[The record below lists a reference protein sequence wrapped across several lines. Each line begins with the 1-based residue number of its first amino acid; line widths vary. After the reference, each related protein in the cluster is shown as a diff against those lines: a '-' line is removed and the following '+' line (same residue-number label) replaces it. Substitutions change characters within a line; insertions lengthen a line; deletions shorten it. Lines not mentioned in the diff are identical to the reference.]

1 MTEAQTDRARRAVEC
16 KGWRWRCGMFA
27 ALDGIDGDYRARVC
41 RVEGDKFW
49 SDATTLPYE
58 LASYVPD
65 LRDPATLGCL
75 LALVRE
81 AWSDPYLCAVGD
93 SDTGWR
99 LDAVTAQVQDLH
111 GFPSEAEALVSALE
125 WSP

>member
-1 MTEAQTDRARRAVEC
+1 MTEEQIKLCRRAVAC

-41 RVEGDKFW
+41 LVEGNKFW
-49 SDATTLPYE
+49 SDATSLPYDST
-58 LASYVPD
+58 SYVPD
-65 LRDPATLGCL
+65 LTDPATLGCL

-81 AWSDPYLCAVGD
+81 VWSDPYLCAVGD

-99 LDAVTAQVQDLH
+99 VDAVTAQVQDLH
-111 GFPSEAEALVSALE
+111 GYRIEAEALVAALE
-125 WSP
+125 AAP